1 MSNLSLLSAVAAIG
15 MTDPF
20 SDSGIPSRRIYTL
33 TGQTAQAWSRFLD
46 RAAVGGD
53 PYTTTERPGALEA
66 ARAFLDS
73 IPVDRLSRARKATV
87 AKLIRN
93 LESPMSRRPNPAESV
108 RILRAAN
115 PAKTSDT
122 LATVRRYF
130 PSATVS
136 RTDSDGSRRSAYVGK
151 LGPDRGEPGIL
162 EHGRRVWVEPGAASV
177 RIRVYRFADPRRDRT
192 LEAMVLAE
200 ERVVEPADLG
210 AALAAVIAKHGGGA
224 RTGNPYGEPHTQE
237 TANIISHVIATL
249 NNLERLAKKL
259 NDTKTDEAAW
269 DKLARKL
276 IMLQISLRIPTEER
290 IPQTMGYRERFDWFR
305 RFAITSDMA
314 QAEGRRPWW
323 YGGPIPSGGART
335 GNPADGI
342 SISKLIQ
349 AYPAET
355 AAIGFNAANPYAPA
369 HTRALQRFADLLL
382 SKLEAAYRKDGV
394 VAFQAGSDIV
404 HYSGFN
410 PRSGDLDAL
419 VRETLQELAGGA
431 RTGNPP
437 ALIWEFDGE
446 PTSPKALLADNPDN
460 GDVAAAVAYLKKEG
474 AKFSMGRHGTKSVR
488 SWSAVSFGGGA
499 ADESV
504 LTVRADWTDGPVFK
518 AVLDASVIPYAGDL
532 PDPDS
537 PFSHRAGSDNWQDDF
552 YSDFEEADD
561 DG

>member
-1 MSNLSLLSAVAAIG
+1 
-15 MTDPF
+15 
-20 SDSGIPSRRIYTL
+20 
-33 TGQTAQAWSRFLD
+33 
-46 RAAVGGD
+46 
-53 PYTTTERPGALEA
+53 
-66 ARAFLDS
+66 
-73 IPVDRLSRARKATV
+73 
-87 AKLIRN
+87 
-93 LESPMSRRPNPAESV
+93 MSRRPNPAESV

-224 RTGNPYGEPHTQE
+224 RTGNP
-237 TANIISHVIATL
+237 NSSVSIA
-249 NNLERLAKKL
+249 
-259 NDTKTDEAAW
+259 
-269 DKLARKL
+269 
-276 IMLQISLRIPTEER
+276 
-290 IPQTMGYRERFDWFR
+290 
-305 RFAITSDMA
+305 
-314 QAEGRRPWW
+314 
-323 YGGPIPSGGART
+323 
-335 GNPADGI
+335 
-342 SISKLIQ
+342 KLIQ

-369 HTRALQRFADLLL
+369 HTQALQRFANLLL
-382 SKLEAAYRKDGV
+382 SKLAAAYRKDGV

-410 PRSGDLDAL
+410 PRSGDLDAM
-419 VRETLQELAGGA
+419 VSETLQELAGGDRTGNPSADDSVKVGQRAKINTLYPNRPQTYTRKITKVTERYLTMTDGKRYLRDTMEEDTSGSTWGIPGSEIVTIDGVRVHNPGA

-446 PTSPKALLADNPDN
+446 PTSPKALLASNPDS
-460 GDVAAAVAYLKKEG
+460 GDVAAAVAYLKAEG

-532 PDPDS
+532 PD
-537 PFSHRAGSDNWQDDF
+537 
-552 YSDFEEADD
+552 AD
-561 DG
+561 

>member
-1 MSNLSLLSAVAAIG
+1 MADNLSLLSAVAAIG

-93 LESPMSRRPNPAESV
+93 LEPPMSRRPNPAESV

-115 PAKTSDT
+115 PNS
-122 LATVRRYF
+122 
-130 PSATVS
+130 SVS
-136 RTDSDGSRRSAYVGK
+136 
-151 LGPDRGEPGIL
+151 
-162 EHGRRVWVEPGAASV
+162 
-177 RIRVYRFADPRRDRT
+177 
-192 LEAMVLAE
+192 
-200 ERVVEPADLG
+200 
-210 AALAAVIAKHGGGA
+210 IA
-224 RTGNPYGEPHTQE
+224 
-237 TANIISHVIATL
+237 
-249 NNLERLAKKL
+249 
-259 NDTKTDEAAW
+259 
-269 DKLARKL
+269 
-276 IMLQISLRIPTEER
+276 
-290 IPQTMGYRERFDWFR
+290 
-305 RFAITSDMA
+305 
-314 QAEGRRPWW
+314 
-323 YGGPIPSGGART
+323 
-335 GNPADGI
+335 
-342 SISKLIQ
+342 KLIQ

-369 HTRALQRFADLLL
+369 HTRALQRFANLLL
-382 SKLEAAYRKDGV
+382 SKLQAAYRKDGV
-394 VAFQAGSDIV
+394 VAFQPGSDIV
-404 HYSGFN
+404 RYSGFN
-410 PRSGDLDAL
+410 PRSGDLDAM
-419 VRETLQELAGGA
+419 VSETLQELAGGARTGNPSGKIVLPFKRGSGPAANVAELLRKAYARRGESISATEAAKRAKGFQQGLLLDGSLLKSLKRPSSSSSPLLGWVRGPLVIFDASHYIQTPGFGSYAMTPEGGVASGDILNRTLADFRLQDIRFADPDGTLHNDETRTGNPGDDFDTLEKLRANVEKATRRFVATRQAGFEKFERDDAQEDYDAARDAYAAAQGGGA

-446 PTSPKALLADNPDN
+446 PTSPKALLADNPDS
-460 GDVAAAVAYLKKEG
+460 GDVAAAVAYLKAEG

-518 AVLDASVIPYAGDL
+518 AVLDASTIPYAGDL
-532 PDPDS
+532 PDADS
-537 PFSHRAGSDNWQDDF
+537 PFSHRAGSDNYQDDF
-552 YSDFEEADD
+552 LSDFEEYEDGDD
-561 DG
+561 